1 MMWWAIWCAAVV
13 AGSACAEA
21 APSSNALASAIDWE
35 QLDSSSP
42 DDESLEYAP
51 PSMGERN
58 YAGSVPWTYL
68 LTGVPRDSQ
77 ADDRFKRRM
86 PSLSIDMPMSV
97 LRQKLNLEQER
108 KQQAF
113 RAAAN
118 RNYFNDIGKR
128 GSVWTSSIDTG
139 RY

>member
-77 ADDRFKRRM
+77 VSDSKKLVRSRRTF
-86 PSLSIDMPMSV
+86 SV
-97 LRQKLNLEQER
+97 NPAAEVLQREAFNQFLERQ
-108 KQQAF
+108 AH
-113 RAAAN
+113 AN
-118 RNYFNDIGKR
+118 RNFLNCIGKR
-128 GSVWTSSIDTG
+128 DPWSSQECTFKK
-139 RY
+139 